1 MGSWDLYIAS
11 RELSNCPY
19 TTVVWVLAV
28 YWSNC
33 MSSFYLSSNTNY
45 CLQCQFIVLDSLP
58 FMTRIIQRLRPQL
71 LNWSYYPILSP
82 YVQQRTEDKIGL
94 GTPYLLNILIR
105 REGKCFLKRGRKG
118 VTFPNYANLF
128 HGLPHYV
135 GFGTHSITKI
145 GSFWMK
151 TVLG

>member
-1 MGSWDLYIAS
+1 
-11 RELSNCPY
+11 
-19 TTVVWVLAV
+19 
-28 YWSNC
+28 
-33 MSSFYLSSNTNY
+33 
-45 CLQCQFIVLDSLP
+45 
-58 FMTRIIQRLRPQL
+58 MTRIIQRLRPQL